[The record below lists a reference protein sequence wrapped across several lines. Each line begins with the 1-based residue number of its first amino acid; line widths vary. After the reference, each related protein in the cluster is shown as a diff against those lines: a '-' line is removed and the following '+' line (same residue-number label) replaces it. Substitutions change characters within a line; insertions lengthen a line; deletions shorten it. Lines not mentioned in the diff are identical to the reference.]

1 MTVKSPRIARAR
13 AGDAGTAPGARG
25 AGASTAGF
33 DIALEDSLCGGRTLL
48 VGTRDARI
56 AQAQTL
62 DSRSMAAA
70 HEGTAS
76 DELVLIENA
85 AEVVTSRGSVPRS
98 GADLDQ
104 IDVLRDGAIAVRGTQ
119 IVGVGAA
126 SEVRA
131 RYPRAKRIDAGGGTV
146 LPGLVDAHTHPVFA
160 GTREDEFEM
169 RTRGA
174 TYVEIAKAGGG
185 ILSSVRGVRAASEEE
200 LLARLLVR
208 LDRFLALGTTTIE
221 AKSGYGLSLEDELK
235 SLRVIARA
243 AAMHPVEIVPTFLG
257 AHDIPL
263 EFRGN
268 KQAYVNLL
276 VEEMLPRVAQEKLAE
291 YCDVFVEAH
300 TFTVDEARA
309 ILTRANGLGLR
320 ARLHADQLSASR
332 GAELAAEVHAAS
344 ADHLEFVDD
353 AGIDAL
359 RAGGVVAVLCP
370 VVPLY
375 LHVDQEAPGRKL
387 IDRGVSV
394 AISTDFNPG
403 TCYLQSLPTAM
414 AWAALR
420 YRMSAAETICAAT
433 LNAAASIGRAQRIG
447 TLEAGKQ
454 ADVVCLDVPNHRHIV
469 YEQGRNAVRWVMKR
483 GRIVHEV

>member
-1 MTVKSPRIARAR
+1 V
-13 AGDAGTAPGARG
+13 
-25 AGASTAGF
+25 
-33 DIALEDSLCGGRTLL
+33 LL
-48 VGTRDARI
+48 V
-56 AQAQTL
+56 
-62 DSRSMAAA
+62 
-70 HEGTAS
+70 
-76 DELVLIENA
+76 ENA
-85 AEVVTSRGSVPRS
+85 GEVVTSRGTRARS
-98 GADLDQ
+98 GEDLGR
-104 IDVLRDGAIAVRGTQ
+104 IDVMRDGAVAIRGEEILAVG
-119 IVGVGAA
+119 
-126 SEVRA
+126 RA
-131 RYPRAKRIDAGGGTV
+131 HELRALHPRATRIDARGGTV
-146 LPGLVDAHTHPVFA
+146 VPGFVDAHTHPVFA

-174 TYVEIAKAGGG
+174 TYVEIAQAGGG
-185 ILSSVRGVRAASEEE
+185 ILSSVRGVRTASEDE

-243 AAMHPVEIVPTFLG
+243 RAMHPVEIVPTFLG

-263 EFRGN
+263 EFRGR
-268 KQAYVNLL
+268 KDKYVEIL
-276 VEEMLPRVAQEKLAE
+276 VEEMLPRVAQEELAE

-300 TFTVDEARA
+300 TFTVDDARA

-332 GAELAAEVHAAS
+332 GAELAAEMGAAS

-359 RAGGVVAVLCP
+359 REGGVVAVLCP

-375 LHVDQEAPGRKL
+375 LRIDKEAPGRKL
-387 IDRGVSV
+387 IDRGVGV

-403 TCYLQSLPTAM
+403 SCYLQSLPAAM

-433 LNAAASIGRAQRIG
+433 LNAAASLGRAGRIG
-447 TLEAGKQ
+447 TIEAGKQ
-454 ADVVCLDVPNHRHIV
+454 ADLVCLDVPNHRHIV
-469 YEQGRNAVRWVMKR
+469 YEQGRNAVRWVMKK
-483 GRIVHEV
+483 GRLVFDLSD